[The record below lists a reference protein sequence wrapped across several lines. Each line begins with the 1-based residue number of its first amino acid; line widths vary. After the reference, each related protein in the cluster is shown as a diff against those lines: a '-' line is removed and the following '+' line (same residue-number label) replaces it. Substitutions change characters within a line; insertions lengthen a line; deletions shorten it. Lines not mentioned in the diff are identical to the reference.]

1 MTPKSWQGWALNA
14 TENHVLPQDKIR
26 RLWRVLSGGR
36 ASAGGGGTPERVAQR
51 EISGGQVTEEF

>member
-1 MTPKSWQGWALNA
+1 M
-14 TENHVLPQDKIR
+14 LPQDKIR